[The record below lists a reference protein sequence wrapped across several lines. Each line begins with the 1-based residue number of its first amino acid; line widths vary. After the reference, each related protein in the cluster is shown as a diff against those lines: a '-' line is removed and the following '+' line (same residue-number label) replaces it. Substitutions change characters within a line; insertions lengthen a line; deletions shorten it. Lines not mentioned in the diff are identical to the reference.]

1 MNLPRLAMICA
12 RTRPDLIRQ
21 GWSGRRQR
29 PACWS
34 GPRRKEGPTVSLSQ
48 RQLRTLRRMERDM
61 AGTDPRLDELFLL
74 FTQGFQGCEMPPVE
88 RVARWPSRML
98 ARFWRGP

>member
-1 MNLPRLAMICA
+1 
-12 RTRPDLIRQ
+12 
-21 GWSGRRQR
+21 
-29 PACWS
+29 
-34 GPRRKEGPTVSLSQ
+34 
-48 RQLRTLRRMERDM
+48 MERDM

-74 FTQGFQGCEMPPVE
+74 FTEGFQSCEMPPVE